1 MVEIN
6 TLSKD
11 ELIANLWSTDEM
23 IKEIEIIKCEID
35 KKKAT
40 LDSTIHSTEQEHLKT
55 VENKYYE
62 SEGYKTNQAYQT
74 LVEKLKAF
82 KGGIGT

>member
-23 IKEIEIIKCEID
+23 IKE
-35 KKKAT
+35 ARM
-40 LDSTIHSTEQEHLKT
+40 
-55 VENKYYE
+55 
-62 SEGYKTNQAYQT
+62 SED
-74 LVEKLKAF
+74 
-82 KGGIGT
+82 